1 MTYDDA
7 KKAFV
12 KTVNDMSGKY
22 PAVVI
27 FSDFVEMAA
36 ISLHNALRKRDD
48 LEKRYLNTAK
58 KYSAEELNR
67 LSSLLA
73 FVVEGLEDRFGDF
86 LGECYGLLQITNKSL
101 DQFFTPY
108 HIAKMSAKSI
118 ITDDAIKQGLDK
130 HGVISILEPACGGGA
145 MIIGALDVL
154 KEKGVNFQ
162 KHAFVTAMDL
172 DSRCVYMTYITL
184 TLLGVP
190 AVVVLGN
197 TLTMEVFDTLY
208 TPFYRAM
215 PADMKKE
222 DTELLDSV
230 LETVKPIEQGV
241 QLSLF

>member
-1 MTYDDA
+1 MTYDEA

-22 PAVVI
+22 PAVSI

-36 ISLHNALRKRDD
+36 ISLHNAFRKRDD
-48 LEKRYLNTAK
+48 LEKRYLDTAK
-58 KYSAEELNR
+58 KYSPEELNR

-86 LGECYGLLQITNKSL
+86 LGECYESLEITNSNL
-101 DQFFTPY
+101 GQFFTPY
-108 HIAKMSAKSI
+108 CVAKLSAAVT
-118 ITDDAIKQGLDK
+118 ITDKEVNQAKN
-130 HGVISILEPACGGGA
+130 GVFRINEPACGGGA
-145 MIIGALDVL
+145 MIVAALDVL
-154 KEKGVNFQ
+154 KEKGVNYQ

-190 AVVVLGN
+190 AIVVLGN
-197 TLTMEVFDTLY
+197 TLTMEVFDTFY